1 MTQVLTRRAPR
12 MLLLSLTI
20 AVASTSAWAESA
32 RPYEKTV
39 PVSRKPTLPKPYE
52 HDNQF
57 WLSLGTGA
65 AVVSTYSGFA
75 FNAGL
80 YGSDDRFVYGLRY
93 NATSDLAEAFNCAFQ
108 AFGDAFS
115 FGSSSSGNCQVG
127 NGTESAL
134 MLGGYLD
141 HRHWSWAAIGISRV
155 DGTGEHSPKDQRY
168 IGAGLPIELVFSPP
182 TGRYAAPEVRLNVD
196 LNEKNSFAMLTLGL
210 RLGQIK

>member
-1 MTQVLTRRAPR
+1 MTQVSTRRAPR
-12 MLLLSLTI
+12 MLLLLSLSI
-20 AVASTSAWAESA
+20 AAASPVAWAESPQ
-32 RPYEKTV
+32 PYEKTV
-39 PVSRKPTLPKPYE
+39 RVNRKPTLLKPYE

-57 WLSLGTGA
+57 WLSLGAGA
-65 AVVSTYSGFA
+65 AVVSTYSGFSI
-75 FNAGL
+75 NAGL
-80 YGSDDRFVYGLRY
+80 YGSSDRFVYGLRY
-93 NATSDLAEAFNCAFQ
+93 NSTSDVIGAWNCAWDGFP
-108 AFGDAFS
+108 

-127 NGTESAL
+127 DVRESAL

-141 HRHWSWAAIGISRV
+141 RRHWSWAAIGVSRI

-196 LNEKNSFAMLTLGL
+196 LNERNSFAMLTLGL